1 MRPRGRAPRATA
13 LLRAACVLSLLARAT
28 GQDPPLGSVCSE
40 EYPASCDDKCTLDGQ
55 RASPCPY
62 ECFVDT
68 GKCYNYCDGYFGD
81 GAVAYTNENSPVFD
95 VYVPECAARI
105 AEQAAAAY
113 VADAF
118 ESNLRDPPM
127 PRRGLSSAP
136 FSMFRNGPAHS
147 GRSAFAGPVTNV
159 IERWTFKTGG
169 RVFSSPTLAEDGTA
183 YVGCADG
190 FVYGVFA
197 DGAVKWKYPAGGAV
211 VSTAAIGNPIGSD
224 PTLFIGGADGTLHAV
239 SASYGTS
246 KWNYVKPRLHLN
258 GEWQLRAK
266 RPIVSSAALGDDGV
280 AYVGA
285 DNSLFAIHAATG
297 GGGFAGTVKWS
308 YETRGLV
315 MSSPALD
322 AHGRVFVGSM
332 AGTMHAVRAADGAS
346 LWSFDAEGGL
356 YSSPALDDLGNL
368 YVGGVDAYL
377 YALRAD
383 TGALKW
389 KFRAS
394 AIYSSPATAPGRV
407 RGGLVFV
414 GADWALRRARRDGLA
429 WNQTLRG
436 AEPERRE
443 RRGGRRR
450 AGDRPDVACGV
461 SGRQRRRRPR
471 AGVERDVEHHERH
484 ERSTQTLLARIPA
497 SREDA
502 VRLLRR
508 ARARGRGAR
517 ARGVCPPNLAQGVG
531 EETSLRFGSNVVLTC
546 GRDAES
552 VGVVASPVF
561 ASNGTVG
568 VVYVGSSDASF
579 YAVTA
584 ETGKVAWRL
593 DVDGAVATSA
603 AIDDK
608 GRLYF
613 ATDTGVLYQVAENAT
628 VAEGANR

>member
-105 AEQAAAAY
+105 AEQTAAAY

-118 ESNLRDPPM
+118 ESNLRDPPT

-147 GRSAFAGPVTNV
+147 GRSAFAGPLTNV

-394 AIYSSPATAPGRV
+394 AAIYSSPATAPSAAFA
-407 RGGLVFV
+407 GGLVFV
-414 GADWALRRARRDGLA
+414 GATDWKLYAVRAEDGLLA
-429 WNQTLRG
+429 WNQTLRRSRAG
-436 AEPERRE
+436 AAGDVVADDASNATSNATSNTTTNATNAAPQDTARAYPGEPARTPYVSSGARE
-443 RRGGRRR
+443 RADAAR
-450 AGDRPDVACGV
+450 V
-461 SGRQRRRRPR
+461 
-471 AGVERDVEHHERH
+471 
-484 ERSTQTLLARIPA
+484 LAA
-497 SREDA
+497 E
-502 VRLLRR
+502 
-508 ARARGRGAR
+508 
-517 ARGVCPPNLAQGVG
+517 GVCPPNLAQGVG

-628 VAEGANR
+628 VVEGENR